1 MNKGMKQEGDS
12 QLRAWAHINLSALKS
27 NLARVQQCCPNSA
40 IVPVIKSNAYGHGMN
55 EVAHAINSSDTN
67 VACCAVASLDEAL
80 ALKKLNTCVRVLLLA
95 GFANDDELES
105 LLHNGIDFVVHAK
118 YQLNGLEKVLGD
130 APDVD
135 RVRIWVKLDTGMH
148 RLGLTED
155 ECLNV
160 FQKLHNHPSIEKL
173 ILMSHLACADESE
186 GAAAKMTRGQI
197 EQFHKVRFEIAELV
211 NELPHA
217 SLVASAGILSLTETH
232 YEAVRPGIMLYGGSP
247 FAGKTGSE
255 LSLLPVMTLC
265 SRLVAVKDLAVGD
278 SIGYGAT
285 FTCDNKTRIGVVS
298 IGYGDGYPRAAR
310 NGTPVLIRKNGNVVR
325 TRLIG
330 RVSMDMITI
339 DLTGLE
345 EIGVGDEVILWGEG
359 LPADEVARNSDTIA
373 YELFCQVTDRVERI
387 YG

>member
-1 MNKGMKQEGDS
+1 MKQEGDS

-27 NLARVQQCCPNSA
+27 NLARVQQCCPSSA

-55 EVAHAINSSDTN
+55 EVAQAISSSETS

-80 ALKKLNTCVRVLLLA
+80 ALKQLNSGVRVLLLA
-95 GFANDDELES
+95 GFANGDELES
-105 LLHNGIDFVVHAK
+105 LLQNGIDFVVHAK
-118 YQLNGLEKVLGD
+118 QQLNELEKALGD
-130 APDVD
+130 APDVG

-148 RLGLTED
+148 RLGLTKG

-160 FQKLHNHPSIEKL
+160 FQKLHNHPAIEKL

-186 GAAAKMTRGQI
+186 GAGSKMTRGQI
-197 EQFHKVRFEIAELV
+197 EQFDKVRLDIAELI

-217 SLVASAGILSLTETH
+217 SLAASAGILGLPEAH
-232 YEAVRPGIMLYGGSP
+232 YETVRPGIMLYGGSP
-247 FAGKTGSE
+247 VAGKTGSE

-265 SRLVAVKDLAVGD
+265 SRLIAVKNLAVGD

-285 FTCDNKTRIGVVS
+285 FTCDNETRVGVVS

-345 EIGVGDEVILWGEG
+345 EIDVGDEVILWGDG
-359 LPADEVARNSDTIA
+359 LSADEVATNCDTIS
-373 YELFCQVTDRVERI
+373 YELFCQVTDRVARL